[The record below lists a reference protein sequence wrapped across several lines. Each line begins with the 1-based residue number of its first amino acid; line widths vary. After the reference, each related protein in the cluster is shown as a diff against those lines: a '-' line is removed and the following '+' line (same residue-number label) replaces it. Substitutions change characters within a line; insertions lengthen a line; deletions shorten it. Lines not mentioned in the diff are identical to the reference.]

1 MIEDYYR
8 FMYKE
13 KPSYF
18 FIAIFP
24 DRIAIITIDKPN

>member
-1 MIEDYYR
+1 MMEDYYR
-8 FMYKE
+8 FTHKE

-24 DRIAIITIDKPN
+24 DRIATIITDKPN